1 MSEQIC
7 FSVTGFKDDVRIEQM
22 SQSLI
27 NSNVDEV
34 DVLITDVNHG
44 TYFIKGSISA
54 MYENMA
60 HENMKSLKKE
70 NLLLLRALNPAG
82 YDVELENC
90 GVTLSGFMP
99 NTLAGINKLYDPTS
113 IIGETFQVMIES
125 FSEYEGTYIVSR
137 RKYLQSYLLK

>member
-1 MSEQIC
+1 
-7 FSVTGFKDDVRIEQM
+7 M

-70 NLLLLRALNPAG
+70 NL
-82 YDVELENC
+82 
-90 GVTLSGFMP
+90 VT
-99 NTLAGINKLYDPTS
+99 A
-113 IIGETFQVMIES
+113 
-125 FSEYEGTYIVSR
+125 
-137 RKYLQSYLLK
+137 

>member
-1 MSEQIC
+1 MLE
-7 FSVTGFKDDVRIEQM
+7 
-22 SQSLI
+22 
-27 NSNVDEV
+27 
-34 DVLITDVNHG
+34 
-44 TYFIKGSISA
+44 
-54 MYENMA
+54 
-60 HENMKSLKKE
+60 
-70 NLLLLRALNPAG
+70 LLTHG

-137 RKYLQSYLLK
+137 RKYLQSLIPEEVSLLEFNTLYGGRLLEQLHSELFVDLMITLV